1 VKAGARDRARGV
13 GGANIRAAAW
23 MAWSLAC
30 LTLAMSAASVALLV
44 LAQSVHVPSSWNTA
58 SNSGIADD
66 LLFSVS
72 ILAFPVVG
80 ALIASRRPRNPV
92 GWICLAVGLLWT
104 LITLIE
110 DYSVYGLAAPGSVP
124 FPVGI
129 FALTAWMW
137 VPAVGLLGTYLLL
150 LFPDGRLPNRKW
162 RPLAW
167 LCGAEMVLF
176 SIVVF
181 FTPGPLPGLG
191 GARNPFGLEG
201 LPWVAA
207 AWYILLPLLPV
218 CMLASALSLV
228 LRYRH
233 AGGEVRQQIKW
244 IAFAASFFGLA
255 YLGFVV
261 RALVLPEVAPG
272 LWQFTIILSIAG
284 VPAAIGFAV
293 LRYRLYDID
302 VVINRA
308 LVYGSLTVTLALLYF
323 GGVTIAQAVFRFLT
337 GQQEQPQLA
346 VVVST
351 LAIAALFNPLRR
363 RLQSFI
369 DRRFYR
375 NKYDARKTLEAFS
388 ARLRE
393 ETDLERLGEHLTGA
407 VGEAMQPAYI
417 SLWLRPTAKPRSER
431 PS

>member
-1 VKAGARDRARGV
+1 
-13 GGANIRAAAW
+13 
-23 MAWSLAC
+23 
-30 LTLAMSAASVALLV
+30 MSAASVALLF
-44 LAQSVHVPSSWNTA
+44 LARSIHVPSSWDTA
-58 SNSGIADD
+58 SSSIADD

-72 ILAFPVVG
+72 ILVFPVVG
-80 ALIASRRPRNPV
+80 ALIAFRRPQNPI
-92 GWICLAVGLLWT
+92 GWICLAVGLLWA

-110 DYSVYGLAAPGSVP
+110 DYTVYGLAAPGSVP

-137 VPAVGLLGTYLLL
+137 VPAVGLFGIYLLL
-150 LFPDGRLPNRKW
+150 LFPEGRLPNRKW
-162 RPLAW
+162 RPLGW
-167 LCGAEMVLF
+167 LFGVEMVLL
-176 SIVVF
+176 SVVVF
-181 FTPGPLPGLG
+181 LTPGPLLGLG

-201 LPWVAA
+201 LPWVADA
-207 AWYILLPLLPV
+207 QWVLIPLLPV
-218 CMLASALSLV
+218 CILASALSLV
-228 LRYRH
+228 LRYRRS
-233 AGGEVRQQIKW
+233 AGEVRQQIKW
-244 IAFAASFFGLA
+244 IAFAASFFGLVF
-255 YLGFVV
+255 LSHVV
-261 RALVLPEVAPG
+261 RSLVLPEVAPA
-272 LWQFTIILSIAG
+272 LTQYVTILSFAG

-308 LVYGSLTVTLALLYF
+308 LVYGSLTVTLALVYF
-323 GGVTIAQAVFRFLT
+323 GGVTTTQAVFRVLT

-363 RLQSFI
+363 RVQSFI

-375 NKYDARKTLEAFS
+375 KKYDAAKTLEAFS
-388 ARLRE
+388 ARLRD

-417 SLWLRPTAKPRSER
+417 SLWLRPMAGPKGER

>member
-1 VKAGARDRARGV
+1 VTAGARDRARGV
-13 GGANIRAAAW
+13 GGTNTRAAAW
-23 MAWSLAC
+23 LAWSLAC
-30 LTLAMSAASVALLV
+30 LTLAMSAASVALLF
-44 LAQSVHVPSSWNTA
+44 LARSVHVPSS
-58 SNSGIADD
+58 SIADD
-66 LLFSVS
+66 LLFSMS
-72 ILAFPVVG
+72 FLAFPIVG
-80 ALIASRRPRNPV
+80 AIIASRRPQNPI
-92 GWICLAVGLLWT
+92 GWICLADGLLWT
-104 LITLIE
+104 LITMIE
-110 DYSVYGLAAPGSVP
+110 DYSLYGLAVPGSVP

-137 VPAVGLLGTYLLL
+137 VPAVGLFGIYLLL

-167 LCGAEMVLF
+167 LFGAEMVLL
-176 SIVVF
+176 SVVVF
-181 FTPGPLPGLG
+181 LTPGPLDSLG

-201 LPWVAA
+201 LPWVAG
-207 AWYILLPLLPV
+207 AWWVLIPLLLV

-228 LRYRH
+228 LRYRRS
-233 AGGEVRQQIKW
+233 GGEVRQQIKW
-244 IAFAASFFGLA
+244 VAFAASFMSLV
-255 YLGFVV
+255 YLSVVV
-261 RALVLPEVAPG
+261 RSLFLPEDVAQG
-272 LWQFTIILSIAG
+272 LSQYVTILSVAG
-284 VPAAIGFAV
+284 VPVAIGFAV

-308 LVYGSLTVTLALLYF
+308 LVYGSLTVTLALVYF
-323 GGVTIAQAVFRFLT
+323 GGVTTTQAVFRVLT

-363 RLQSFI
+363 RVQSFI

-375 NKYDARKTLEAFS
+375 KKYDAAKTLEAFS
-388 ARLRE
+388 ARLRD

-417 SLWLRPTAKPRSER
+417 SLWLRPTAAPKSER
-431 PS
+431 PG